1 MWDYKVSVN
10 PYLQVRSIQNLDLYK
25 AFLQISL
32 EEVSKKILVEIN
44 THKEYCGSDTSS
56 HD

>member
-10 PYLQVRSIQNLDLYK
+10 PYLQVRNIQYLDLYK

-32 EEVSKKILVEIN
+32 EEESKILVEIN
-44 THKEYCGSDTSS
+44 THKEYCGSGTGS